1 MKTFEQFIKNHY
13 DETSWTDTIDGE
25 DFTVTIHQL
34 QDYLKNDPVIEI
46 PIDEIEHISILKKTS
61 EFPVKN
67 VRVNAADLNF
77 PIIITKNIDG
87 NYHTILDGHHRLQ
100 KAINTHQKTIK
111 AKVLDLKTCP
121 EKYQFLFR

>member
-1 MKTFEQFIKNHY
+1 MDWEFVENLHYCGILFIAWIVHH
-13 DETSWTDTIDGE
+13 TQRH
-25 DFTVTIHQL
+25 F
-34 QDYLKNDPVIEI
+34 
-46 PIDEIEHISILKKTS
+46 
-61 EFPVKN
+61 
-67 VRVNAADLNF
+67 DLE
-77 PIIITKNIDG
+77 PHIITKNIDG